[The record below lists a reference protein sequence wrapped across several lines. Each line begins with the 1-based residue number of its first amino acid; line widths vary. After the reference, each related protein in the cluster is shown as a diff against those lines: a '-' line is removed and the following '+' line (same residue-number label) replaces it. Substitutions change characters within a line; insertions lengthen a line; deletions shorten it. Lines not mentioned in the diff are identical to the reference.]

1 MPGPDVLL
9 ERTGARADIIL
20 NRPDRKNAVIGPL
33 AAELAAAIREASADD
48 SVNAIVLQGAGGAFC
63 SGLDLKEFRA
73 DPPPPWLGSF
83 SELWRGVHLALYR
96 CPKPVIGALERYAI
110 NGGSSLALGC
120 DLLIAGDSA
129 FIQVGEVQMN
139 SAAPMNMAW
148 LAIRHS
154 EAVAARLAL
163 IGDRVSAQ
171 ELLRLGVATEVVPD
185 DHVVARAR
193 ELADTI
199 AAYPP
204 GAAATIK
211 TAYRRLGPGPTAE
224 AWFDRGAGP
233 RTRL

>member
-1 MPGPDVLL
+1 MPDPNVLL

-33 AAELAAAIREASADD
+33 AAELAVAINEASADH

-83 SELWRGVHLALYR
+83 SELWKAVHLALFR

-120 DLLIAGDSA
+120 DLLIAGESA
-129 FIQVGEVQMN
+129 FLQVGEVQMN

-163 IGDRVSAQ
+163 IGDRVPAA
-171 ELLRLGVATEVVPD
+171 ELLRLGVAAEVVPD
-185 DHVVARAR
+185 DQVVTRAH

-199 AAYPP
+199 AAYPA
-204 GAAATIK
+204 GAAAKIK
-211 TAYRRLGPGPTAE
+211 TAYRRLGPGAAAE
-224 AWFDRGAGP
+224 AWFDRGP
-233 RTRL
+233 EPPTRL

>member
-1 MPGPDVLL
+1 MPEPNVLI

-20 NRPDRKNAVIGPL
+20 NRADRKNAVIGPL
-33 AAELAAAIREASADD
+33 AVELAAAIREVAADD
-48 SVNAIVLQGAGGAFC
+48 TVNAIVLQGAGGAFC

-83 SELWRGVHLALYR
+83 PEFWKAVHLALYR

-120 DLLIAGDSA
+120 DLLIAGESA
-129 FIQVGEVQMN
+129 YVQVGEVQMN

-163 IGDRVSAQ
+163 IGDRVPAQ
-171 ELLRLGVATEVVPD
+171 ELLRLGVATEIVPD
-185 DHVVARAR
+185 DQVVTRAR
-193 ELADTI
+193 ELADTL
-199 AAYPP
+199 AAYPA
-204 GAAATIK
+204 GAAAKIK

-224 AWFDRGAGP
+224 AWFDRGSEP
-233 RTRL
+233 RARL